1 MSFVNQ
7 EGDRTWTTEDFEKAL
22 KALHEAGVNPGTLF
36 CQGQGGDQGTR
47 AFISNL
53 YGAEI
58 ANADMTEYTMNSEA
72 GVKRA
77 WKLRRSGFR
86 TAFWATALPTT
97 EAAISSCS
105 KTGSTSFYTLLGVP
119 PRSL

>member
-1 MSFVNQ
+1 M
-7 EGDRTWTTEDFEKAL
+7 
-22 KALHEAGVNPGTLF
+22 NPGTLF

-72 GVKRA
+72 GVKG
-77 WKLRRSGFR
+77 LE
-86 TAFWATALPTT
+86 TAQKWIQDGLLGNGVATT

-105 KTGSTSFYTLLGVP
+105 RQAAPLLHFAGVP